1 LKNLKA
7 RAERVRREVELI
19 AKAHADIDA
28 GLGISDDELEA
39 LLDELDGESM
49 RDDEGVPPGLVRA
62 LDGSLKD
69 LRHDRTEEVYGF
81 LARMEAKP
89 QNHLRANAVPSMG
102 QPASVRPPSRARISG
117 RRASS

>member
-19 AKAHADIDA
+19 AKAHADIGA

-62 LDGSLKD
+62 LDGSLED
-69 LRHDRTEEVYGF
+69 LRHDPTEEVYGF

-89 QNHLRANAVPSMG
+89 QNHLKAKRGAVHGSACFRPS
-102 QPASVRPPSRARISG
+102 AVE
-117 RRASS
+117 SSD

>member
-49 RDDEGVPPGLVRA
+49 RDDE
-62 LDGSLKD
+62 D